1 MNRGRP
7 KSNNPKNCPIKIM
20 LDQAT
25 FDKIAREASDKGIS
39 IAEVFRRSYEA
50 TSNRDN

>member
-7 KSNNPKNCPIKIM
+7 RSENPKNCPVKIM

-25 FDKIAREASDKGIS
+25 FDKISAEATDKGIS

-50 TSNRDN
+50 AGNRVN